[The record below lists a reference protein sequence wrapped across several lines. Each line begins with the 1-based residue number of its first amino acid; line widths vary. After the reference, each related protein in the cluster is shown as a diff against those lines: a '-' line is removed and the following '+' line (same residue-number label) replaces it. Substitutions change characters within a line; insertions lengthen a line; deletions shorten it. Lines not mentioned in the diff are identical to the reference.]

1 MKDRLLVVAASG
13 EMLRGARMFHT
24 KLRVMDAESEREIG
38 ARITVSVATDFML
51 SPAAQGIWRHDC
63 KWHGVLEFFYGSWSG
78 GFARVMLVFTIDGK

>member
-1 MKDRLLVVAASG
+1 
-13 EMLRGARMFHT
+13 
-24 KLRVMDAESEREIG
+24 
-38 ARITVSVATDFML
+38 ML